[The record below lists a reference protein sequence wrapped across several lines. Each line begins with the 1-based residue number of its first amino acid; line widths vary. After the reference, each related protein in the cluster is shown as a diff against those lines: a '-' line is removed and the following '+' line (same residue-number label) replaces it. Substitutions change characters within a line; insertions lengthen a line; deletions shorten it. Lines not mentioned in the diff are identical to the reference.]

1 MEETAILSGASRRT
15 PHVSKA
21 PGTPLRTPHSFSKPS
36 IAKIVLVPS
45 QSSLPAQTVP
55 IPTNSGANT
64 FSTGTSQNFSIFNM
78 ASNLNIDKFK
88 GDNTQNVNTWLSMYK
103 HYCSFYDVSN
113 KKSDDSFPFHLEGHP
128 KIWYDTIPDSQ
139 KANFDNL
146 ITLFKKRFKDK
157 QQLLDLTILQTHQ
170 GRNESV
176 LDYLSQLYQL
186 ATNRNIFDDIV
197 LAVAMNWLKSELKT
211 IVMTKEPKHVEELR
225 HCPSLTE
232 TSYSF

>member
-1 MEETAILSGASRRT
+1 V
-15 PHVSKA
+15 PHAEHHTSAKP

-45 QSSLPAQTVP
+45 QSSLPAPTVP
-55 IPTNSGANT
+55 MSTISGANT
-64 FSTGTSQNFSIFNM
+64 CSRGTSQNFSIFNM

-88 GDNTQNVNTWLSMYK
+88 GDNTQNVDTWSSMYK

-139 KANFDNL
+139 KAYFDNL
-146 ITLFKKRFKDK
+146 ITLFKKRFKYK

-176 LDYLSQLYQL
+176 LDYLS
-186 ATNRNIFDDIV
+186 
-197 LAVAMNWLKSELKT
+197 
-211 IVMTKEPKHVEELR
+211 
-225 HCPSLTE
+225 
-232 TSYSF
+232 